1 MELSEVSDL
10 VRMNMTLY
18 KNSAKPLTEKEA
30 ETTVSIW
37 YWHFKDYDARLVKRA
52 FLAANAVCVYPIQPA
67 DIFEQLKIMAKNNS
81 AAPSDLWQALKSA
94 VAKVPGL
101 LYQRQYPKVIC
112 VDEKTGKLIKSNGEK
127 ELNELFDKLP
137 AQVKSYLRNVN
148 GLVSMAQYSDEELE
162 RYKKRDFLTEIEL
175 IEDGQTNSQLIESL
189 KIQKRDTKLLNG
201 E

>member
-1 MELSEVSDL
+1 MTMEQVMELI
-10 VRMNMTLY
+10 RMNGILY
-18 KNSAKPLTEKEA
+18 KNSAKPILPDEMKA
-30 ETTVSIW
+30 MSAVW
-37 YWHFKDYDARLVKRA
+37 YYHFKDFDADTVKRA

-81 AAPSDLWQALKSA
+81 ATPYDLWQALKSA

-101 LYQRQYPKVIC
+101 LYQRQYPKVIG
-112 VDEKTGKLIKSNGEK
+112 VDEKTGKLIKSDGEK

-148 GLVSMAQYSDEELE
+148 GLISMAQYSDDELE
-162 RYKKRDFLTEIEL
+162 RFKKKEFFSFVENMRECV
-175 IEDGQTNSQLIESL
+175 QMNP
-189 KIQKRDTKLLNG
+189 KLLETKRQEVKRIKG

>member
-10 VRMNMTLY
+10 IRMNMTLY

-37 YWHFKDYDARLVKRA
+37 YWHFKDYDARLIKRA

-81 AAPSDLWQALKSA
+81 AAPYDLWQALKSA

-101 LYQRQYPKVIC
+101 LYQRQYPKVIG
-112 VDEKTGKLIKSNGEK
+112 VDEKTGKLIKSDGEK

-162 RYKKRDFLTEIEL
+162 RYKKKEFVSSIES
-175 IEDGQTNSQLIESL
+175 IPEGQTNSQLLESL
-189 KIQKRDTKLLNG
+189 KISKRNEKLLN

>member
-10 VRMNMTLY
+10 IRMNMTLY

-37 YWHFKDYDARLVKRA
+37 YWHFKDYDARLIKRA

-81 AAPSDLWQALKSA
+81 AAPYDLWQALKSA

-101 LYQRQYPKVIC
+101 LYQRQYPKVIG

-148 GLVSMAQYSDEELE
+148 GLISMAQYSDDELE
-162 RYKKRDFLTEIEL
+162 RYKKKEFVSSIES
-175 IEDGQTNSQLIESL
+175 IPEGQTNSQLLESL
-189 KIQKRDTKLLNG
+189 KISKRNEKLLN

>member
-10 VRMNMTLY
+10 IRMNMTLY

-81 AAPSDLWQALKSA
+81 AAPYDLWQALKSA

-101 LYQRQYPKVIC
+101 LYQRQYPKVIG

-148 GLVSMAQYSDEELE
+148 GLVSMAQYSDDELE
-162 RYKKRDFLTEIEL
+162 RYKKKEFVSSIES
-175 IEDGQTNSQLIESL
+175 IPEGQTNSQLLESL
-189 KIQKRDTKLLNG
+189 KISKRNEKLLN

>member
-1 MELSEVSDL
+1 MTMEQVMELI
-10 VRMNMTLY
+10 RMNGILY
-18 KNSAKPLTEKEA
+18 KNSAKPIIPDEMKA
-30 ETTVSIW
+30 MSAVW
-37 YWHFKDYDARLVKRA
+37 YYHFKDFDADTVKRA

-81 AAPSDLWQALKSA
+81 AAPYDLWQALKSA

-101 LYQRQYPKVIC
+101 LYQRQYPKVIG
-112 VDEKTGKLIKSNGEK
+112 VDEKTGRLIKSNGEK

-148 GLVSMAQYSDEELE
+148 GLISMAQYSDDELE
-162 RYKKRDFLTEIEL
+162 RYKKKEFVSSIES
-175 IEDGQTNSQLIESL
+175 IPEGQTNSQLLESL
-189 KIQKRDTKLLNG
+189 KISKRNEKLLN

>member
-10 VRMNMTLY
+10 IRMNMTLY

-81 AAPSDLWQALKSA
+81 AAPYDLWQALKSA

-101 LYQRQYPKVIC
+101 LYQRQYPKVIG

-148 GLVSMAQYSDEELE
+148 GLISMVQYSDDELE
-162 RYKKRDFLTEIEL
+162 RYKKKEFVSSIES
-175 IEDGQTNSQLIESL
+175 IPEGQTNSQLLESL
-189 KIQKRDTKLLNG
+189 KISKRNEKLLN

>member
-1 MELSEVSDL
+1 MTMEQVMELI
-10 VRMNMTLY
+10 RMNGILY
-18 KNSAKPLTEKEA
+18 KNSAKPIIPDEMKA
-30 ETTVSIW
+30 MSAVW
-37 YWHFKDYDARLVKRA
+37 YYHFKDFDADTVKRA

-81 AAPSDLWQALKSA
+81 AAPYDLWQALKSA

-101 LYQRQYPKVIC
+101 LYQRQYPKVIG

-148 GLVSMAQYSDEELE
+148 GLISMAQYSDDELE
-162 RYKKRDFLTEIEL
+162 RYKKKEFVSSIES
-175 IEDGQTNSQLIESL
+175 IPEGQTNSQLLESL
-189 KIQKRDTKLLNG
+189 KIPKRNEKLLN

>member
-1 MELSEVSDL
+1 MTMEQVMELI
-10 VRMNMTLY
+10 RMNGILY
-18 KNSAKPLTEKEA
+18 KNSAKPILQDEMKA
-30 ETTVSIW
+30 MSAVW
-37 YWHFKDYDARLVKRA
+37 YYHFKDFDADTVKRA

-81 AAPSDLWQALKSA
+81 AAPYDLWQALKSA

-101 LYQRQYPKVIC
+101 LYQRQYPKVIG
-112 VDEKTGKLIKSNGEK
+112 VDEKTGKLIKSDGQK

-148 GLVSMAQYSDEELE
+148 GLISMAQYSDDELE
-162 RYKKRDFLTEIEL
+162 RYKKKEFVSSIES
-175 IEDGQTNSQLIESL
+175 IPEGQTNSQLLESL
-189 KIQKRDTKLLNG
+189 KISKRNEKFLN

>member
-1 MELSEVSDL
+1 MDLNEVSDL
-10 VRMNMTLY
+10 IRMNMTLY

-162 RYKKRDFLTEIEL
+162 RYKKKDFLTEIEL
-175 IEDGQTNSQLIESL
+175 IEDGQTNSQLLESL
-189 KIQKRDTKLLNG
+189 KISKRNEKLLN

>member
-1 MELSEVSDL
+1 MTMEQVMELI
-10 VRMNMTLY
+10 RMNGILY
-18 KNSAKPLTEKEA
+18 KNSVKPILPDEMKA
-30 ETTVSIW
+30 MSAVW
-37 YWHFKDYDARLVKRA
+37 YYHFKDFDADTVKRA

-81 AAPSDLWQALKSA
+81 AAPYDLWQALKSA

-101 LYQRQYPKVIC
+101 LYQRQYPKVIG
-112 VDEKTGKLIKSNGEK
+112 VDEKTGKLIKSDGEK

-148 GLVSMAQYSDEELE
+148 GLISMAQYSDDELE
-162 RYKKRDFLTEIEL
+162 RYKKKEFVSSIES
-175 IEDGQTNSQLIESL
+175 IPEGQTNSQLLESL
-189 KIQKRDTKLLNG
+189 KISKRNEKLLN

>member
-1 MELSEVSDL
+1 MDLNEVSDL
-10 VRMNMTLY
+10 IRMNMTLY
-18 KNSAKPLTEKEA
+18 KNSAKPLSEKELEA
-30 ETTVSIW
+30 MASVW
-37 YWHFKDYDARLVKRA
+37 YWHFKDYDANVVKRA

-175 IEDGQTNSQLIESL
+175 IEDGQTNSQLFESL

>member
-1 MELSEVSDL
+1 MELNEVSDL
-10 VRMNMTLY
+10 IRMNMTLY
-18 KNSAKPLTEKEA
+18 KNSAKPLSEKELEA
-30 ETTVSIW
+30 MASVW

-94 VAKVPGL
+94 ASKVPGL

-175 IEDGQTNSQLIESL
+175 IEDGQTNSQLFESL

>member
-1 MELSEVSDL
+1 MTMEQVMELI
-10 VRMNMTLY
+10 RMNGILY
-18 KNSAKPLTEKEA
+18 KNSAKPILPDEMKA
-30 ETTVSIW
+30 MSAVW
-37 YWHFKDYDARLVKRA
+37 YYHFKDFDADTVKRA

-81 AAPSDLWQALKSA
+81 AAPYDLWQALKSA

-101 LYQRQYPKVIC
+101 LYQRQYPKVIG

-148 GLVSMAQYSDEELE
+148 GLISMAQYSDDELE
-162 RYKKRDFLTEIEL
+162 RYKKKEFVSSIES
-175 IEDGQTNSQLIESL
+175 IPEGQTNSQLLESL
-189 KIQKRDTKLLNG
+189 KISKRNEKLLN

>member
-10 VRMNMTLY
+10 IRMNMTLY

-81 AAPSDLWQALKSA
+81 AAPYDLWQALKSA

-101 LYQRQYPKVIC
+101 LYQRQYPKVIG
-112 VDEKTGKLIKSNGEK
+112 VDEKTGRLIKSNGEK

-148 GLVSMAQYSDEELE
+148 GLISMAQYSDDELE
-162 RYKKRDFLTEIEL
+162 RYKKKEFVSSIES
-175 IEDGQTNSQLIESL
+175 IPEGQTNSQLLESL
-189 KIQKRDTKLLNG
+189 KISKRNEKLLN

>member
-1 MELSEVSDL
+1 MTMEQVMELI
-10 VRMNMTLY
+10 RMNGILY
-18 KNSAKPLTEKEA
+18 KNSAKPILPDEMKA
-30 ETTVSIW
+30 MSAVW
-37 YWHFKDYDARLVKRA
+37 YYHFKDFDADTVKRA

-81 AAPSDLWQALKSA
+81 AAPYDLWQALKSA

-101 LYQRQYPKVIC
+101 LYQRQYPKVIG

-127 ELNELFDKLP
+127 DLNELFDKLP

-148 GLVSMAQYSDEELE
+148 GLISMAQYSDDELE
-162 RYKKRDFLTEIEL
+162 RFKKKEFFSFVENMRECV
-175 IEDGQTNSQLIESL
+175 QMNP
-189 KIQKRDTKLLNG
+189 KLLETKRQEVKRIEG

>member
-1 MELSEVSDL
+1 MDLNEVSDL
-10 VRMNMTLY
+10 IRMNMTLY
-18 KNSAKPLTEKEA
+18 KNSAKPLSEKELEA
-30 ETTVSIW
+30 MASVW
-37 YWHFKDYDARLVKRA
+37 YWHFKDYDANVVKRA

-67 DIFEQLKIMAKNNS
+67 DIFEQLKNIARQNS
-81 AAPSDLWQALKSA
+81 ASPSDLWQSLKSA
-94 VAKVPGL
+94 ASKVPGL
-101 LYQRQYPKVIC
+101 LYQRQYPKVIG
-112 VDEKTGKLIKSNGEK
+112 VDEKTGKLIKSNGDK
-127 ELNELFDKLP
+127 ELNELFYKLP

>member
-1 MELSEVSDL
+1 MTMEQVMELI
-10 VRMNMTLY
+10 RMNGILY
-18 KNSAKPLTEKEA
+18 KNSAKPIIPDEMKA
-30 ETTVSIW
+30 MSAVW
-37 YWHFKDYDARLVKRA
+37 YYHFKDFDADTVKRA

-81 AAPSDLWQALKSA
+81 AAPYDLWQALKSA
-94 VAKVPGL
+94 VTKVPGL
-101 LYQRQYPKVIC
+101 LYQRQYPKVIG

-148 GLVSMAQYSDEELE
+148 GLVSMAQYSDDELE
-162 RYKKRDFLTEIEL
+162 RYKKKEFVSSIES
-175 IEDGQTNSQLIESL
+175 IPEGQTNSQLLESL
-189 KIQKRDTKLLNG
+189 KISKRNEKLLN

>member
-10 VRMNMTLY
+10 IRMNMTLY

-37 YWHFKDYDARLVKRA
+37 YWHFKDYDARLIKRA

-101 LYQRQYPKVIC
+101 LYQRQYPKVIG

-148 GLVSMAQYSDEELE
+148 GLISMAQYSDDELE
-162 RYKKRDFLTEIEL
+162 RFKKREFVAEIES
-175 IEDGQTNSQLIESL
+175 IPEGHTNSQLLESL
-189 KIQKRDTKLLNG
+189 KISKRNEKLLN

>member
-1 MELSEVSDL
+1 MTMEQVMELI
-10 VRMNMTLY
+10 RMNGILY
-18 KNSAKPLTEKEA
+18 KNSAKPILPDEMKA
-30 ETTVSIW
+30 MSAVW
-37 YWHFKDYDARLVKRA
+37 YYHFKDFDADTVKRA

-67 DIFEQLKIMAKNNS
+67 DIFEQLKNIARQNS
-81 AAPSDLWQALKSA
+81 ASSSDLWQSLKSA
-94 VAKVPGL
+94 ASKVPGL
-101 LYQRQYPKVIC
+101 LYQRQYPKVIG

-127 ELNELFDKLP
+127 ELNELFYKLP

-175 IEDGQTNSQLIESL
+175 IEDGQTNSQLLESL
-189 KIQKRDTKLLNG
+189 KITKRDTKLLNG

>member
-1 MELSEVSDL
+1 MELI
-10 VRMNMTLY
+10 RMNGILY
-18 KNSAKPLTEKEA
+18 KNSAKLILPDEMKA
-30 ETTVSIW
+30 MSAVW
-37 YWHFKDYDARLVKRA
+37 YYHFKDFDADTVKRA

-81 AAPSDLWQALKSA
+81 AAPYDLWQALKSA

-101 LYQRQYPKVIC
+101 LYQRQYPKVIG
-112 VDEKTGKLIKSNGEK
+112 VDEKTGRLIKSNGEK

-148 GLVSMAQYSDEELE
+148 GLISMAQYSDDELE

-175 IEDGQTNSQLIESL
+175 IEDGQTNPQLLESL
-189 KIQKRDTKLLNG
+189 KITKRDTKFLNG

>member
-10 VRMNMTLY
+10 IRMNMTLY

-94 VAKVPGL
+94 VSKVPGL
-101 LYQRQYPKVIC
+101 LYQRQYPKVIG

-148 GLVSMAQYSDEELE
+148 GLVSMAQYSDDELE
-162 RYKKRDFLTEIEL
+162 RYKKKEFVSMIEL
-175 IEDGQTNSQLIESL
+175 AYDGQANSQLLESL
-189 KIQKRDTKLLNG
+189 KISKRKEKLLN

>member
-37 YWHFKDYDARLVKRA
+37 YWHFKDYDARLVKLA

-67 DIFEQLKIMAKNNS
+67 DIFEQLKIFARQNVES
-81 AAPSDLWQALKSA
+81 PSDLWQSLKSA
-94 VAKVPGL
+94 ASKVPGL

-148 GLVSMAQYSDEELE
+148 GLISMAQYSDDELE
-162 RYKKRDFLTEIEL
+162 RYKKKEFVSSIES
-175 IEDGQTNSQLIESL
+175 IPEGQTNSQLLESL
-189 KIQKRDTKLLNG
+189 KISKRNEKLLN

>member
-1 MELSEVSDL
+1 MTMEQVMELI
-10 VRMNMTLY
+10 RMNGILY
-18 KNSAKPLTEKEA
+18 KNSAKPILPDEMKA
-30 ETTVSIW
+30 MSAVW
-37 YWHFKDYDARLVKRA
+37 YYHFKDFDADTVKRA

-81 AAPSDLWQALKSA
+81 AAPYDLWQALKSA

-101 LYQRQYPKVIC
+101 LYQRQYPKVIG

-148 GLVSMAQYSDEELE
+148 GLISMAQNSDDELE
-162 RYKKRDFLTEIEL
+162 RYKKKEFISSIES
-175 IEDGQTNSQLIESL
+175 IPEGQTNSQLLESL
-189 KIQKRDTKLLNG
+189 KISKRNEKLLN

>member
-1 MELSEVSDL
+1 MTMEQVMELI
-10 VRMNMTLY
+10 RMNGILY
-18 KNSAKPLTEKEA
+18 KNSAKPILQDEMKA
-30 ETTVSIW
+30 MSAVW
-37 YWHFKDYDARLVKRA
+37 YYHFKDFDADTVKRA

-81 AAPSDLWQALKSA
+81 AAPYDLWQALKSA

-101 LYQRQYPKVIC
+101 LYQRQYPKVIG
-112 VDEKTGKLIKSNGEK
+112 VDENTGKLIKSNGEK

-148 GLVSMAQYSDEELE
+148 GLISMAQYSDDELE
-162 RYKKRDFLTEIEL
+162 RYKKKEFVSSIES
-175 IEDGQTNSQLIESL
+175 IPEGQTNSQLLESL
-189 KIQKRDTKLLNG
+189 KISKRNEKLLN

>member
-1 MELSEVSDL
+1 MTMEQVMELI
-10 VRMNMTLY
+10 RMNGILY
-18 KNSAKPLTEKEA
+18 KNSAKPILQDEMKA
-30 ETTVSIW
+30 MSAVW
-37 YWHFKDYDARLVKRA
+37 YYHFKDFDADTVKRA

-81 AAPSDLWQALKSA
+81 AAPYDLWQALKSA

-101 LYQRQYPKVIC
+101 LYQRQYPKVIG

-148 GLVSMAQYSDEELE
+148 GLISMAQNSDDELE
-162 RYKKRDFLTEIEL
+162 RYKKKEFISSIES
-175 IEDGQTNSQLIESL
+175 IPEGQTNSQLLESL
-189 KIQKRDTKLLNG
+189 KISKRNEKLLN